1 MAEITTVPR
10 PPGSAAQNAKRQR
23 ERMVL
28 NHLLTFGELGT
39 PLVHEGE
46 APDFVLDFADHRVGV
61 EVTQYVRGRSSSG
74 SAQRK
79 QHAFIQRVLDEANA
93 LLRQQMVDPISV
105 TADALDGR
113 TVADAREVARQLAE
127 SVRRCI
133 NGESLPPRPSPFG
146 LNLAGSPQFYEC
158 AVPDLMAP
166 IADRITVVRLPR
178 GSYTHWHIRQSGNT
192 KASVQ
197 ELQAL
202 IASKDPDTTTYAG
215 RFDEIWLAID
225 AFGGDILQA
234 ITPTKDLVERL
245 YRTRFD
251 RVFLID
257 TTETTVH
264 QLWTAKP

>member
-1 MAEITTVPR
+1 L
-10 PPGSAAQNAKRQR
+10 
-23 ERMVL
+23 VL

-46 APDFVLDFADHRVGV
+46 APDFVLDFGDQRVGV

-93 LLRQQMVDPISV
+93 LLRQQMGDPIYV
-105 TADALDGR
+105 TVDVLDGR
-113 TVADAREVARQLAE
+113 TAANAREVARQLTE
-127 SVRRCI
+127 SVRHCLE
-133 NGESLPPRPSPFG
+133 GESLPPRPFPFG

-166 IADRITVVRLPR
+166 IADRITVVRLHR

-197 ELQAL
+197 ELEAL
-202 IASKDPDTTTYAG
+202 IASKDPDTTRYTSGLDA
-215 RFDEIWLAID
+215 IWLAID

-234 ITPTKDLVERL
+234 ITPTRDLVERR
-245 YRTRFD
+245 YRTHFD
-251 RVFLID
+251 RIFLVD
-257 TTETTVH
+257 TTETTIH
-264 QLWTAKP
+264 QLWTEKSDKTHGAWRTHLDNEVLGLSGDSA